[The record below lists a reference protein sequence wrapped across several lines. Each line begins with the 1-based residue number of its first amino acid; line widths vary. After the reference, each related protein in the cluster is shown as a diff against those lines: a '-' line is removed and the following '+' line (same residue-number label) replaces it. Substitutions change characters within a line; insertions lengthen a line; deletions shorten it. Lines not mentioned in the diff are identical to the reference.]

1 MGFMSETDQQLK
13 KSRGILGIVTVFFWA
28 SEYCHVPF
36 FTPYLK
42 TLGLTA
48 TVIGFLVG
56 SYGFTQMCIRVPLGI
71 FADVKR
77 KYRFIVIGGC
87 FFTTVSSLGLYMTQ
101 NVPLMFLFRVLAGV
115 AASTWVGF
123 TVMYSGYYPP
133 SEGTKA
139 MATINACNN
148 TGKLLAFILGSVT
161 ANLFGYRAPL
171 LMSCITG
178 FIAVGLALFV
188 KDVDVTRKPVR
199 FSALIGTFREVGVI
213 LPAGLAI
220 VQQMI
225 LQATAFSFTSEVT
238 RGLGASAAQI
248 GFSSSLFTIFQ
259 ILAALFVGH
268 RIANKL
274 GERKIIPAAFLVMTL
289 YCVCVGFATNIY
301 AIYAAQIF
309 GGFANATLFS
319 MLLAGC
325 IKYVPQEKKS
335 TAMGFFQAVYGFG
348 MTLGPVLMGRLV
360 DISGSQT
367 AFAVFGV
374 CASFAGAA
382 AYVLIPAVAKHYAAS
397 R

>member
-1 MGFMSETDQQLK
+1 MLETDQQLK

-36 FTPYLK
+36 FTPYLM

-56 SYGFTQMCIRVPLGI
+56 CYGFTQMCIRVPLGI
-71 FADVKR
+71 FADVKS
-77 KYRFIVIGGC
+77 KYRLIVISGC
-87 FFTTVSSLGLYMTQ
+87 FFTTVSSLGLYLTQ
-101 NVPLMFLFRVLAGV
+101 NIPLMFLFRVLAGV

-123 TVMYSGYYPP
+123 TVMYSGYYPA

-148 TGKLLAFILGSVT
+148 TGKLLAFVLGSVT

-188 KDVDVTRKPVR
+188 KDVKVTRRPVQ
-199 FSALIGTFREVGVI
+199 FSSLLGTFREAGVL
-213 LPAGLAI
+213 LPAGLAV

-259 ILAALFVGH
+259 IIAALFVGH
-268 RIANKL
+268 KIANRL
-274 GERKIIPAAFLVMTL
+274 GERKIIPAAFFVMML
-289 YCVCVGFATNIY
+289 YCVGVGYAPNIY
-301 AIYAAQIF
+301 AVYAAQIF

-325 IKYVPQEKKS
+325 IKYVPPEKKS

-367 AFAVFGV
+367 AFSIFGLCAVI
-374 CASFAGAA
+374 AGAA
-382 AYVLIPAVAKHYAAS
+382 AYILIPVVAKHYTQTS
-397 R
+397 K